1 VSANSSPRVVLIVE
15 DEWLLRDLIA
25 HDFRD
30 AGWEVLDVGT
40 AEGALALLREGR
52 RIDVVFTDI
61 QLAGYLSG
69 WDVAEAFRTG
79 RADIP
84 IVYTSGNSVDRS
96 RRVHPSLFFDKPY
109 QPAAIIEACHRLA

>member
-52 RIDVVFTDI
+52 RIDVV
-61 QLAGYLSG
+61 S
-69 WDVAEAFRTG
+69 
-79 RADIP
+79 P
-84 IVYTSGNSVDRS
+84 ISSSQGT
-96 RRVHPSLFFDKPY
+96 
-109 QPAAIIEACHRLA
+109 